1 MEIRMVDLVG
11 QYQDIKQEIDQAL
24 ERVIT
29 DSRFINGPDVRE
41 FSDSLAKYLE
51 VGHVIPCANG
61 TDALQLALMALELPE
76 GSEVLTPSFN
86 YVAAAEMLPIV
97 GLVPR
102 FFDSRPD
109 SLNLNEELI
118 EESVTEKTKA
128 IIAVHLFGQGCDM
141 DRIMAIARKHDLIV
155 IEDNAQSI
163 GGTYTST
170 EGWTK
175 KLGTI
180 GDIGT
185 TSFFPS
191 KNLGCYGD
199 GGSVMTNDEE
209 LARKIRMYGNHGQVK
224 KYEYE
229 LIGINSRLDTMQA
242 AVLKVKL
249 QCLDA
254 YIEERRKAADYYDL
268 HLSNIED
275 IETPFRNSFSKHVFH
290 QYNMKVGNG
299 RRDELKAFLGGK
311 GIPSMIYYPRPLHM
325 NTAYDQYP
333 KGPLPVAES
342 LMNQVLALPM
352 HTHLT
357 EEMLDYICTSVR
369 EFFSK
374 V

>member
-1 MEIRMVDLVG
+1 MEIRMVDLVS

-29 DSRFINGPDVRE
+29 DSRFINGPDVQG
-41 FSDSLAKYLE
+41 FSNSLAQYLE

-61 TDALQLALMALELPE
+61 TDALQLALMALELPQ

-109 SLNLNEELI
+109 SLNLDEELI
-118 EESVTEKTKA
+118 EGSITEKTKA

-141 DRIMAIARKHDLIV
+141 DRIMEIAKKHNLIV

-163 GGTYTST
+163 GGTFTFRNGT
-170 EGWTK
+170 TK
-175 KLGTI
+175 KLGSI
-180 GDIGT
+180 GHIGT

-199 GGSVMTNDEE
+199 GGAVMTNDEG
-209 LARKIRMYGNHGQVK
+209 LAKKIRMFGNHGQVK

-242 AVLKVKL
+242 AILNIKL
-249 QCLDA
+249 QRLDV
-254 YIEERRKAADYYDL
+254 YIEARRKAAGYYDL
-268 HLSNIED
+268 HLSDIEH
-275 IETPFRNSFSKHVFH
+275 IETPFRNSFSRHVFH
-290 QYNMKVGNG
+290 QYNMKVKNG
-299 RRDELKAFLGGK
+299 RRDELQDFLKGK

-325 NTAYDQYP
+325 STAYDQYP
-333 KGPLPVAES
+333 RGPLPVAES
-342 LMNQVLALPM
+342 LMNEVLALPM

-357 EEMLDYICTSVR
+357 EEMQEYICTSIQ

-374 V
+374 A